1 MELYNTKSR
10 KKEEFKPLKQDAVKV
25 YYCGPTVY
33 NHAHIGNLRT
43 YVFCDVVVR
52 SLRFLGFKVDTVMN
66 ITDVDDKTIRDSQA
80 AGEKLSDFTE
90 KYTKIFLED
99 TEKLWIIP
107 ADKIIPVTTLIPEM
121 VRMIQTMLN
130 RKNAYLADDGSIY
143 FDVKSYKKYGKF
155 ANLDFSGMKSSVRID
170 NDEYEK
176 DAAADFV
183 LWKAWKQEDGE
194 NFWNEEFEVNGEKVV
209 LKGRP
214 GWHIECSACNIK
226 HHWPQIDIHMW
237 GCDLVFPHHQNEI
250 AQTEACTR
258 KEFSKYWLHSGHLTV
273 DGRKMSKS
281 ANNFYTLADLE
292 KKYSDVDSSDLMRAV
307 RLWFVNGKYSESID
321 FSFDKIEA
329 NLNSIRKI
337 DEALKNLSRSINN
350 GEKEVVGISRSFRE
364 EMQIIVSEYMAKI
377 EDDFNMPEAIAE
389 FHSFIKFVNTG
400 LADKTFSLEEEMS
413 LMDMFETF
421 NAVLGIIDFDI
432 IENIEEI
439 PQDIIEMF
447 EQRNEA
453 KAQKDFETA
462 DTLRDALL
470 SQGYKIVDSR
480 EGSYVEKV

>member
-1 MELYNTKSR
+1 
-10 KKEEFKPLKQDAVKV
+10 
-25 YYCGPTVY
+25 
-33 NHAHIGNLRT
+33 
-43 YVFCDVVVR
+43 
-52 SLRFLGFKVDTVMN
+52 
-66 ITDVDDKTIRDSQA
+66 
-80 AGEKLSDFTE
+80 
-90 KYTKIFLED
+90 
-99 TEKLWIIP
+99 
-107 ADKIIPVTTLIPEM
+107 
-121 VRMIQTMLN
+121 
-130 RKNAYLADDGSIY
+130 
-143 FDVKSYKKYGKF
+143 
-155 ANLDFSGMKSSVRID
+155 
-170 NDEYEK
+170 
-176 DAAADFV
+176 
-183 LWKAWKQEDGE
+183 
-194 NFWNEEFEVNGEKVV
+194 
-209 LKGRP
+209 
-214 GWHIECSACNIK
+214 
-226 HHWPQIDIHMW
+226 
-237 GCDLVFPHHQNEI
+237 
-250 AQTEACTR
+250 
-258 KEFSKYWLHSGHLTV
+258 
-273 DGRKMSKS
+273 
-281 ANNFYTLADLE
+281 
-292 KKYSDVDSSDLMRAV
+292 
-307 RLWFVNGKYSESID
+307 
-321 FSFDKIEA
+321 
-329 NLNSIRKI
+329 LNSIRKI

-432 IENIEEI
+432 IENTEEI